1 MSKRIIFA
9 MFMLS
14 AMTLAACQNNDTE
27 NPNEEANQ
35 PNTEETQSNE
45 PADNS
50 TDNDNESEEEQAQKD
65 TDKETTPSEDQASEE
80 NSSVVTEQNFDS
92 EEEAV
97 EAIEN
102 YREVDQTN
110 SDLGY
115 GIEGFIE
122 GATGHQYI
130 SWNEGNWLI
139 EIDFPL
145 DPQYAVEE
153 YDDGEAMAKAIVEY
167 LEGQMLPP
175 PDQRGVIRING
186 FNEHPE
192 TSIRWQKG
200 KTVHEIYEE
209 VSDPIDV
216 LQIAV
221 DYQNNK

>member
-1 MSKRIIFA
+1 MSKRIIFT
-9 MFMLS
+9 MITLLT
-14 AMTLAACQNNDTE
+14 MTLSACQNNDTG
-27 NPNEEANQ
+27 NSDEEANQ
-35 PNTEETQSNE
+35 SNTEETESIEPADDSTDNE
-45 PADNS
+45 PAED
-50 TDNDNESEEEQAQKD
+50 EEQNQED
-65 TDKETTPSEDQASEE
+65 TDEETTPSEDQSVE
-80 NSSVVTEQNFDS
+80 NPSDAVTEQHFDS

-102 YREVDQTN
+102 YREIEQTN
-110 SDLGY
+110 TDLGY

-153 YDDGEAMAKAIVEY
+153 YEDGEAMARTIVEY
-167 LEGQMLPP
+167 LEGHMLPP
-175 PDQRGVIRING
+175 PDQRGVIRIRG

-192 TSIRWQKG
+192 TAIRWQKG
-200 KTVHEIYEE
+200 KTVYEIYEE
-209 VSDPIDV
+209 VSDPIDA

-221 DYQNNK
+221 DYQNNQ